1 MPQLILNA
9 DALRVSVR
17 MRKGFGWYPTEK
29 DNESQLKLFEA
40 SVLRLKHS
48 LEDKE
53 GPVTPN
59 NMRKSL
65 KTLHE
70 ICHQEADALWDHVT
84 SSESDDFKDVL
95 DSHESCVSYAY
106 ALAFAIEA
114 CFDDYL
120 RKKRQE
126 KFDAVEREMN
136 QGHEVYEN
144 EMGQM
149 GSMGPMGP
157 MGPRRSRSR
166 GPPGPPHMYMGVRET
181 PYSRQ
186 QYKEDYYCEPPVPPA
201 ITRINNRSP
210 HPFHGGRGQQ
220 TRRY

>member
-1 MPQLILNA
+1 MPQLILNG

-17 MRKGFGWYPTEK
+17 MRTGFGWYPTEK
-29 DNESQLKLFEA
+29 DNESQLKLFES
-40 SVLRLKHS
+40 SVMRLKES
-48 LEDKE
+48 LQDKE

-70 ICHQEADALWDHVT
+70 ICHTEADVLWEHVT

-95 DSHESCVSYAY
+95 DSNESCVSYAY

-136 QGHEVYEN
+136 KGHQGHHESYPDWN
-144 EMGQM
+144 E
-149 GSMGPMGP
+149 GSRPP
-157 MGPRRSRSR
+157 VRSRSR
-166 GPPGPPHMYMGVRET
+166 GPRGPPGENLGHSSYDRPHHYLPT
-181 PYSRQ
+181 PHWQ
-186 QYKEDYYCEPPVPPA
+186 QTQEYLPPPRNG
-201 ITRINNRSP
+201 TRSP
-210 HPFHGGRGQQ
+210 HPHPSRQ
-220 TRRY
+220 RKY

>member
-1 MPQLILNA
+1 MPQLVLNG

-17 MRKGFGWYPTEK
+17 MRTGFGWYPTEK

-40 SVLRLKHS
+40 SVLRLKHL

-53 GPVTPN
+53 APVTPN

-65 KTLHE
+65 KTLHD
-70 ICHQEADALWDHVT
+70 ICHQEADVLWEHVT
-84 SSESDDFKDVL
+84 SSESDDYKDVL

-114 CFDDYL
+114 CFDEYL

-136 QGHEVYEN
+136 QGHESYEN
-144 EMGQM
+144 EV
-149 GSMGPMGP
+149 SRPI
-157 MGPRRSRSR
+157 RSRSR
-166 GPPGPPHMYMGVRET
+166 GPPPPHIRREMNAMHVHPSYDRAQYPPT
-181 PYSRQ
+181 PHWQTQEYIAPSRNG
-186 QYKEDYYCEPPVPPA
+186 
-201 ITRINNRSP
+201 TRSP
-210 HPFHGGRGQQ
+210 HPAHARQ
-220 TRRY
+220 RRY